1 MAQGT
6 SRKTHIDA
14 PVTLVLAAASTV
26 VFLLDTVF
34 ALTLSENIFSCHGGL
49 SSPAFNFALPL
60 DYVRLILHPL
70 GFRTHTSF
78 LLCLIVVLLLA
89 PQVENRWGSA
99 VFALMLL
106 ASDLVGGTFTAAFSP
121 AALSGLSGVVFMT
134 LILAATDKKTLPAS
148 HIAAFVAFA
157 CFEFFTP
164 RSSQAVGFWQG
175 RIPFFIELAS
185 GVAASLYGF
194 FCSPQKRVAPKAA
207 PKKATAPRK
216 KKAAPV
222 VDVTSE
228 HYDAGET
235 VLDGTPSIP

>member
-1 MAQGT
+1 MAQIT

-14 PVTLVLAAASTV
+14 PVTLILAAASAI
-26 VFLLDTVF
+26 VFLVDLFFDTD
-34 ALTLSENIFSCHGGL
+34 LSEYVFSCHGGL
-49 SSPAFNFALPL
+49 SSPAFNFASPA

-70 GFRTHTSF
+70 GFRTPTSF
-78 LLCLIVVLLLA
+78 LLCLITVLLLA

-106 ASDLVGGTFTAAFSP
+106 ASTLVGGAFTAAFSP

-157 CFEFFTP
+157 CFELFTP
-164 RSSQAVGFWQG
+164 RESQAVGFWQG
-175 RIPFFIELAS
+175 RIPFFIELAA

-194 FCSPQKRVAPKAA
+194 FCSPKKRVASKSS
-207 PKKATAPRK
+207 PKKAAAPRK

-222 VDVTSE
+222 LDVTGE
-228 HYDAGET
+228 HYDADET
-235 VLDGTPSIP
+235 IIADTPSIP